1 VGALSEPGLI
11 VPVVE
16 VEAVVVVVD
25 TTAEVVVVVDA
36 TVDVVVAVD
45 VVVVVCAAAVVVVVV
60 VFAVPQDDNKIAVT
74 SIQLNANHAILL
86 RISSLLLLF
95 FYPNF

>member
-1 VGALSEPGLI
+1 MGALSEPGLI

-25 TTAEVVVVVDA
+25 TTAGVVVVVDA

-45 VVVVVCAAAVVVVVV
+45 VVVVVGADVVVVVV
-60 VFAVPQDDNKIAVT
+60 VALPQDDNKIAVT
-74 SIQLNANHAILL
+74 STQLNTNHAILL

>member
-1 VGALSEPGLI
+1 MGALSEPGLI

-45 VVVVVCAAAVVVVVV
+45 VVVVVGADVVVVVV
-60 VFAVPQDDNKIAVT
+60 ALPQDDNKIAVT
-74 SIQLNANHAILL
+74 STQLNTNHAILL